1 MINDPP
7 LLPMNRFCYTDTQ
20 KQIIK
25 SCVDTLC
32 AVQGILHFQLPGTC
46 KITVRFISLKHMSTD
61 ISTRNAHI
69 ENILRLAY
77 FWLGL
82 GPGPPPG

>member
-1 MINDPP
+1 MVNYLP

-25 SCVDTLC
+25 PCVDTLC
-32 AVQGILHFQLPGTC
+32 AEQGYLHLHLPGTC

-82 GPGPPPG
+82 GPGPPMG